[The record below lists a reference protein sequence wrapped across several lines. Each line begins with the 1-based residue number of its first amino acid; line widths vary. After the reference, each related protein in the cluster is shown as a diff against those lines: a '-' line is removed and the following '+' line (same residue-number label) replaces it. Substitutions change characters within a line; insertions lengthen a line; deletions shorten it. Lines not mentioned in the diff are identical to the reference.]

1 MAVLNPGHG
10 KTGTGRFKE
19 SSLAD
24 TRLGHR
30 QRTRS
35 PIGKETAD
43 EANPH
48 RQAPRRTGQLAANAT
63 AARRARP

>member
-10 KTGTGRFKE
+10 KTGTGASR
-19 SSLAD
+19 SPAPVIPAWD
-24 TRLGHR
+24 IT

-35 PIGKETAD
+35 PDGKETAD
-43 EANPH
+43 EANPY
-48 RQAPRRTGQLAANAT
+48 RQAPHRTGQLAANAT